1 MATAKKITLAQKI
14 RTYMEKHPNAM
25 AKDVADKFN
34 TTPAYVYA
42 IRHSDRNKSA
52 ETITKQ
58 AIDARLKLA
67 KIEGSKKMVRVYT
80 GTSGQSITAHVDQV
94 TNLTPEQQERLIAN
108 LGQPRTRMQGFD
120 TLPKV
125 GDTIGG
131 LTLTRKGQDGGYVYR
146 WVNEDAVKSG
156 KVLVDDPAPITD
168 NVNHPAHYKVGGIET
183 IDFIEAKNLS
193 YHLGNVVKYIAR
205 ADSKG
210 NREEDLL
217 KARWYLNREIAKFS
231 KEQA

>member
-1 MATAKKITLAQKI
+1 MATAKKTTLAQKI
-14 RTYMEKHPNAM
+14 RAYMEKHPNAM
-25 AKDVADKFN
+25 AKEVADKFD

-42 IRHSDRNKSA
+42 IRHSDRNKA
-52 ETITKQ
+52 TETITKQ

-80 GTSGQSITAHVDQV
+80 GTSGQSITAHVDEV

-108 LGQPRTRMQGFD
+108 LGQPRMRMQD
-120 TLPKV
+120 KWQPPKMIPMPEPI
-125 GDTIGG
+125 T
-131 LTLTRKGQDGGYVYR
+131 
-146 WVNEDAVKSG
+146 
-156 KVLVDDPAPITD
+156 ITD

-217 KARWYLNREIAKFS
+217 KARWYLNREIAKFT
-231 KEQA
+231 KE